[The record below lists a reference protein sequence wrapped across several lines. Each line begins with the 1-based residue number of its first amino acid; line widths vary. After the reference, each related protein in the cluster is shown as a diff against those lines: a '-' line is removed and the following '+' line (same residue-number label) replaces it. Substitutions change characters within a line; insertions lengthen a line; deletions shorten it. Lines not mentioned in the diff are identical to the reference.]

1 MTGHFPTDVYN
12 RGKSWNADWE
22 GMANLDSHIILTL
35 NPRGGFGPAENGGD
49 LRLSF
54 FGYYYF

>member
-1 MTGHFPTDVYN
+1 
-12 RGKSWNADWE
+12 
-22 GMANLDSHIILTL
+22 MASLDSHIILTL
-35 NPRGGFGPAENGGD
+35 NSRGGFGPAENGGD